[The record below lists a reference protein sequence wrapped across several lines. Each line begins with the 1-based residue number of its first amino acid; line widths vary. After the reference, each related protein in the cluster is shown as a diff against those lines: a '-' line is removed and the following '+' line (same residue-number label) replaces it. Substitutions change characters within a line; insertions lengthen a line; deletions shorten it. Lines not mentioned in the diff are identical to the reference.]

1 MGLLEVTLGSGG
13 EDKACPREVSDGN
26 LGPDLLVLEYL
37 KMPAFLRVMT
47 SSTVYS
53 SRSPAVPQNSVSL
66 LVKGPIVMCG
76 YTPLTIR
83 ETETLTSNG
92 LYI

>member
-1 MGLLEVTLGSGG
+1 MAYFLDFFTRNNTYYTIKDRYWIHNMLQRYKDIFPHVKHANNKNRKEVRFLTLTQG
-13 EDKACPREVSDGN
+13 
-26 LGPDLLVLEYL
+26 
-37 KMPAFLRVMT
+37 F
-47 SSTVYS
+47 
-53 SRSPAVPQNSVSL
+53 SVFSL
-66 LVKGPIVMCG
+66 WGDVMCG